1 MPVVTAAVLLEGAA
15 KALQI
20 IEIVSGY
27 LKLAA
32 EIGGDV
38 GPFITYIQRIS
49 AAKNV
54 TQADVNELH
63 SMSKPY
69 LDMLNDTSRDK

>member
-1 MPVVTAAVLLEGAA
+1 MPIATAAVLLEGAA

-20 IEIVSGY
+20 INIVAGY

-32 EIGGDV
+32 EIGADV
-38 GPFITYIQRIS
+38 GPFVTFIQRIS
-49 AAKNV
+49 DAKDV
-54 TQADVNELH
+54 TQADVDELH
-63 SMSKPY
+63 AMSKPY

>member
-1 MPVVTAAVLLEGAA
+1 MAIATAAVLLEGAA
-15 KALQI
+15 KALQVI
-20 IEIVSGY
+20 NIVAGY

-32 EIGGDV
+32 EIGADT
-38 GPFITYIQRIS
+38 GPFIVYIQRIS
-49 AAKNV
+49 TAKDV
-54 TQADVNELH
+54 TQADVDELH